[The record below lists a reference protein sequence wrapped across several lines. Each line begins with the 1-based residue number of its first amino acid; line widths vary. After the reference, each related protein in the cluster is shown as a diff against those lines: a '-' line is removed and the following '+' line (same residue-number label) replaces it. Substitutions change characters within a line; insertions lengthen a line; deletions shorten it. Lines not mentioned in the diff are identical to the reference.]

1 MSGRTTWERPAFDFE
16 EDGAAR
22 RLVRAYRAY
31 VERRELARDLG
42 SDHLPAL
49 IADVREA
56 ACLVCPWWP
65 RGDPLRDA
73 DASPPLELW
82 LARRGFSRDAVA
94 RAARVAARRARRETD
109 ATRHLARTDAER
121 ARADRAALREARA
134 EVLAAIRAV
143 EAASRARDAALAEA
157 KQAHDWRRR
166 RGEPVGDDLEA
177 ATKAHA
183 DETAAEDA
191 ELERLGLRDA
201 ADRRWL
207 RRYDDARAKPL
218 AYWTSARDDRPLADA
233 LRAQGPAA
241 YGAPLL
247 AAYRN
252 QKNRCAAM
260 AAALAASRF
269 PVTGC
274 MVDRLLADF
283 PSKPAA
289 AQDAVAARLVDVPT
303 TAVAADERAAL
314 AALAA
319 GARRVRD
326 LVAESGATELAE
338 RLDATYRAACAVE
351 QPLDDAAATGSA
363 GATVLALRR
372 QALAE
377 ADAAAAAARGGEASG
392 AAARACWLIDDGVL
406 ELALRAWRATTRLQT
421 GARRASALRQHARRK
436 AARAA
441 AGALVRRGWRCV
453 LARRLATLMRAQQR
467 APWHMLHDDAS
478 GAFYF
483 QHVESGEVSW
493 EAPEGGEAAYR
504 PQVVDRFSGRW
515 VLAWPQLERPKPLAL
530 QQPREGYC
538 MACKL
543 EPATRRCDTCAAP
556 RFELVPPSWGDGHFH
571 FCFAC
576 FYTHHDRSPAMK
588 AHKAVLTRALTA
600 PPLTCCVCAEPATRR
615 CRGLVL
621 PPRGRFILQ
630 RFLLQHAVAGDA
642 VRVDDD
648 DDAGGGGAD
657 DADAEAAAAPGESEA
672 ARGERRRAREKRE
685 FDADGA
691 AARAALARENEELA
705 AEAGKPAPEAAD
717 PRTLT
722 AAKLRTALRG
732 AGVPLSLARA
742 RALHA
747 RAAAAMGPPPPP
759 GPDDA
764 DAEAAAAAA
773 APRRLAAYHGA
784 LVAALAEDAAKC
796 ADDYCADCWAATH
809 ARGARA
815 RHAWTGYAANA
826 SVCALCEADVARRRC
841 DECGD
846 DLCVACSLRIH
857 ARGKRARHAV
867 VALREPLS
875 DFQLNALNASH
886 CQACDYAVADPAHG
900 CTLCGARLCESCL
913 LFDHDAVCA
922 KRGGARAA
930 SMGLDPDLPTKCAVC
945 GRRPEIRCAQ
955 CGEVYC
961 LWMGQPR
968 CFRQRHVKGKRADHE
983 YVPYTLLEGLERRVA
998 AEDAAEADRVAAR
1011 RAEQQR
1017 AAAEFLAE
1025 CERQEA
1031 ADREHA
1037 ALVDAAAEELLREQL
1052 RLERE
1057 SRRGRHLRAF
1067 WRGLVSL
1074 LPGPLRRSLSPPPR
1088 RDYRRDRLRADEFR
1102 ARKERGE
1109 VGE

>member
-1 MSGRTTWERPAFDFE
+1 MHAGWGDKYKESPRTAIDT
-16 EDGAAR
+16 
-22 RLVRAYRAY
+22 Y
-31 VERRELARDLG
+31 
-42 SDHLPAL
+42 
-49 IADVREA
+49 
-56 ACLVCPWWP
+56 
-65 RGDPLRDA
+65 
-73 DASPPLELW
+73 
-82 LARRGFSRDAVA
+82 
-94 RAARVAARRARRETD
+94 VAA
-109 ATRHLARTDAER
+109 
-121 ARADRAALREARA
+121 
-134 EVLAAIRAV
+134 
-143 EAASRARDAALAEA
+143 
-157 KQAHDWRRR
+157 
-166 RGEPVGDDLEA
+166 
-177 ATKAHA
+177 
-183 DETAAEDA
+183 
-191 ELERLGLRDA
+191 
-201 ADRRWL
+201 
-207 RRYDDARAKPL
+207 
-218 AYWTSARDDRPLADA
+218 
-233 LRAQGPAA
+233 
-241 YGAPLL
+241 
-247 AAYRN
+247 
-252 QKNRCAAM
+252 
-260 AAALAASRF
+260 
-269 PVTGC
+269 
-274 MVDRLLADF
+274 VDRLLADF

-642 VRVDDD
+642 VRVD
-648 DDAGGGGAD
+648 AV
-657 DADAEAAAAPGESEA
+657 SY
-672 ARGERRRAREKRE
+672 
-685 FDADGA
+685 
-691 AARAALARENEELA
+691 
-705 AEAGKPAPEAAD
+705 
-717 PRTLT
+717 THLT
-722 AAKLRTALRG
+722 
-732 AGVPLSLARA
+732 
-742 RALHA
+742 
-747 RAAAAMGPPPPP
+747 
-759 GPDDA
+759 
-764 DAEAAAAAA
+764 
-773 APRRLAAYHGA
+773 
-784 LVAALAEDAAKC
+784 
-796 ADDYCADCWAATH
+796 
-809 ARGARA
+809 
-815 RHAWTGYAANA
+815 
-826 SVCALCEADVARRRC
+826 
-841 DECGD
+841 
-846 DLCVACSLRIH
+846 
-857 ARGKRARHAV
+857 
-867 VALREPLS
+867 
-875 DFQLNALNASH
+875 
-886 CQACDYAVADPAHG
+886 
-900 CTLCGARLCESCL
+900 
-913 LFDHDAVCA
+913 
-922 KRGGARAA
+922 
-930 SMGLDPDLPTKCAVC
+930 LPT
-945 GRRPEIRCAQ
+945 I
-955 CGEVYC
+955 
-961 LWMGQPR
+961 
-968 CFRQRHVKGKRADHE
+968 
-983 YVPYTLLEGLERRVA
+983 LLV
-998 AEDAAEADRVAAR
+998 
-1011 RAEQQR
+1011 
-1017 AAAEFLAE
+1017 
-1025 CERQEA
+1025 
-1031 ADREHA
+1031 
-1037 ALVDAAAEELLREQL
+1037 
-1052 RLERE
+1052 
-1057 SRRGRHLRAF
+1057 
-1067 WRGLVSL
+1067 
-1074 LPGPLRRSLSPPPR
+1074 
-1088 RDYRRDRLRADEFR
+1088 
-1102 ARKERGE
+1102 
-1109 VGE
+1109 

>member
-191 ELERLGLRDA
+191 QLERLGLRDA

-453 LARRLATLMRAQQR
+453 VARRLATLMRAQQR

-648 DDAGGGGAD
+648 DDDAGGGAD

-742 RALHA
+742 RAA
-747 RAAAAMGPPPPP
+747 RARGRGHGPAAAARPRRRRRRGRR
-759 GPDDA
+759 GRGR
-764 DAEAAAAAA
+764 AA
-773 APRRLAAYHGA
+773 APRR
-784 LVAALAEDAAKC
+784 VPRR
-796 ADDYCADCWAATH
+796 
-809 ARGARA
+809 ARRRARRGRGQVRRRLLRGLLGRDARA
-815 RHAWTGYAANA
+815 RRARAPRLDGLRRERLRLRALRGRRRAAPLRRVRRRPVRRLLAPDPRARQARASHRRRAARAPLGLPAQRAERLALPGVRLRGRRPRARLHALRRAA
-826 SVCALCEADVARRRC
+826 LRELPPLRPRRRLRQARRRARRLHGPRPRPP
-841 DECGD
+841 DQ
-846 DLCVACSLRIH
+846 VRRLRPP
-857 ARGKRARHAV
+857 ARDPLRAVRRGLLPLDGPA
-867 VALREPLS
+867 ALLPPAPR
-875 DFQLNALNASH
+875 QG
-886 CQACDYAVADPAHG
+886 QA
-900 CTLCGARLCESCL
+900 
-913 LFDHDAVCA
+913 
-922 KRGGARAA
+922 
-930 SMGLDPDLPTKCAVC
+930 
-945 GRRPEIRCAQ
+945 RRPRVRA
-955 CGEVYC
+955 
-961 LWMGQPR
+961 LHAPR
-968 CFRQRHVKGKRADHE
+968 
-983 YVPYTLLEGLERRVA
+983 
-998 AEDAAEADRVAAR
+998 
-1011 RAEQQR
+1011 
-1017 AAAEFLAE
+1017 
-1025 CERQEA
+1025 
-1031 ADREHA
+1031 
-1037 ALVDAAAEELLREQL
+1037 
-1052 RLERE
+1052 
-1057 SRRGRHLRAF
+1057 
-1067 WRGLVSL
+1067 
-1074 LPGPLRRSLSPPPR
+1074 GP
-1088 RDYRRDRLRADEFR
+1088 
-1102 ARKERGE
+1102 
-1109 VGE
+1109 